1 VCIRVY
7 SWLKLS
13 AGHGVHTGMA
23 MSTGN
28 QAQIN
33 VTPLIDVLLV
43 LLIIFMIIIP
53 QKSTGLAAN
62 VPQPAADS
70 SSAPPR
76 EIVVH
81 VGEHRNVTIN
91 TQTVPWED
99 LGHRLQQIFARR
111 PDGVL
116 FVSAARQAD
125 FEDVAAVID
134 TARGAGIAKVALMPS
149 IK

>member
-1 VCIRVY
+1 
-7 SWLKLS
+7 
-13 AGHGVHTGMA
+13 MA

-62 VPQPAADS
+62 VPQPAPDS
-70 SSAPPR
+70 AAGPPR

-81 VGEHRNVTIN
+81 VGEHRAVTIN
-91 TQTVPWED
+91 TQPVPWD
-99 LGHRLQQIFARR
+99 HLAQRLQQIFARR

-116 FVSAARQAD
+116 FVTAARQTD

-134 TARGAGIAKVALMPS
+134 TARGAGIAKVALMPRNR
-149 IK
+149 

>member
-1 VCIRVY
+1 
-7 SWLKLS
+7 
-13 AGHGVHTGMA
+13 MA
-23 MSTGN
+23 MSTGKR
-28 QAQIN
+28 AEIN

-43 LLIIFMIIIP
+43 LLIIFMVIIP

-62 VPQPAADS
+62 VPQPAPDSTS
-70 SSAPPR
+70 SSPR
-76 EIVVH
+76 RDIVVN
-81 VGEHRNVTIN
+81 VGERRTVTIN
-91 TQTVPWED
+91 TQPVPWEE
-99 LGHRLQQIFARR
+99 LAQRLQRIFAGR

-116 FVSAARQAD
+116 FVTAARQTD